1 MGKKLVIILVV
12 FGLLLTGCAGK
23 NSGTGAKAGIN
34 SDLPGALNLVL
45 GSTEKPSVFS
55 SYHMELT
62 LDTPQLNDD
71 STAVVNGTTQISADV
86 AGENVHIVQVDPGA
100 TESKEG
106 FIIGDTEYKL
116 VDGEKQDTMGF
127 IALSWAMW
135 PLQVIIPYAYASNW
149 ARKTGSETIDGRR
162 ADIYTFDSTD
172 SSVASQAV
180 MESAGLSGMTN
191 ANGTVWIDQE
201 TGAMLKLQMTYTETL
216 SDSDGKQIGSGTGN
230 VALEITKVNQ
240 TQVVEL

>member
-23 NSGTGAKAGIN
+23 NSGIGSNAGVN
-34 SDLPGALNLVL
+34 TDLPGALNLVL
-45 GSTEKPSVFS
+45 GSTDKPSVFS

-86 AGENVHIVQVDPGA
+86 AGTNIHIVQVDPGA
-100 TESKEG
+100 TDSKEG

-116 VDGEKQDTMGF
+116 VNGEKQDTMGF

-135 PLQVIIPYAYASNW
+135 PLQVTIPYAYASNW
-149 ARKTGSETIDGRR
+149 AKKTGSESIDGRI
-162 ADIYTFDSTD
+162 ADIYTFDSAD

-180 MESAGLSGMTN
+180 MASAGLSGMTN
-191 ANGTVWIDQE
+191 AKGTVWIDQE
-201 TGAMLKLQMTYTETL
+201 TGAMLKLQMTYTESL
-216 SDSDGKQIGSGTGN
+216 SNSDGKQIGSGTGN

-240 TQVVEL
+240 TQVVEP